1 MNPALLISIAV
12 VCIAIANEEKF
23 IAFEDWCADRI
34 GYVAAKIYLG
44 VKKARI
50 NKLVRST
57 DRLAKRVGR

>member
-1 MNPALLISIAV
+1 MNPALLIGIAV
-12 VCIAIANEEKF
+12 VCIAVANEEKF

-44 VKKARI
+44 VKKMRI

-57 DRLAKRVGR
+57 DRLAKRVSR